1 MNFPALV
8 CGVVL
13 MGSGAASLAQTPP
26 SHPQAEVD
34 GQARAAELW
43 AQAPAQDLTNR
54 AVLRVRMSR
63 GPWRDQ
69 PVLIRIFTTPEGWTS
84 IYETVATTN
93 QPHRQLILKRG
104 SAGEQEYHL
113 VTTPAGP
120 GAVVRETLT
129 DAETMV
135 PFADS
140 DFWVA
145 DLGLEFLRWPTQRLL
160 RSELRRSR
168 SCDVLESVTAAPAA
182 DGYARV
188 RSWIDKNTGG
198 IVYAEAFDTH
208 GKLLKEFLPKTV
220 KKIQDRWE
228 LKEMEIINRQTGSRS
243 RLVFDLES
251 Q

>member
-1 MNFPALV
+1 M
-8 CGVVL
+8 
-13 MGSGAASLAQTPP
+13 
-26 SHPQAEVD
+26 
-34 GQARAAELW
+34 
-43 AQAPAQDLTNR
+43 
-54 AVLRVRMSR
+54 
-63 GPWRDQ
+63 
-69 PVLIRIFTTPEGWTS
+69 
-84 IYETVATTN
+84 
-93 QPHRQLILKRG
+93 
-104 SAGEQEYHL
+104 
-113 VTTPAGP
+113 
-120 GAVVRETLT
+120 
-129 DAETMV
+129 
-135 PFADS
+135 
-140 DFWVA
+140 
-145 DLGLEFLRWPTQRLL
+145 L

-198 IVYAEAFDTH
+198 IVYAEAFDAH